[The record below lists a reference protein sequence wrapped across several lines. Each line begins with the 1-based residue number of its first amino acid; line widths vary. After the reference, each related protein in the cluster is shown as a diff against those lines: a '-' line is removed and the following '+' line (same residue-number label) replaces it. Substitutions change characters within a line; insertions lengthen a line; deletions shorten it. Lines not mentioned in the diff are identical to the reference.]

1 VTPFNFKITESQLV
15 ASDRDTLLAVDG
27 IDAYEVDHLSTW
39 KTVLIASL
47 PAPRRG
53 WRWRLILAAIIT
65 VLTWLVFKQG
75 LQMTMPV
82 WPDFPG

>member
-1 VTPFNFKITESQLV
+1 MVVV
-15 ASDRDTLLAVDG
+15 A
-27 IDAYEVDHLSTW
+27 
-39 KTVLIASL
+39 VLIASL